1 MGKGFGLGVRGA
13 IEQVHAAT
21 LVWRRSIAWSWGLWP
36 SWPRCSVPRALRRS
50 CREPADDSR
59 WGLRGV
65 RRAAGIFGGL
75 GLHPHD
81 GLANQVVG
89 LLRTLEFVHRQVNDR
104 ASQIV
109 GISKGRHD
117 RARAQVRH
125 WCDLLED
132 VELAR
137 GLMAL
142 AGQRH
147 VNVYLEVRGRKV
159 TERTFCQTIGA
170 PFPRLQWPVRFSE
183 PQLLDSCT
191 RSPVHRTFAWRVRA
205 HVRFALGRNADT
217 CGRSIVFSRL
227 YLRAAARTG
236 IPRTCGGNA
245 AVSGQGRV
253 HERAI
258 TLTNR
263 RQAWLAR
270 AS

>member
-159 TERTFCQTIGA
+159 TERTFRALFGTSAFGLVHPLAGA
-170 PFPRLQWPVRFSE
+170 QNLRLES
-183 PQLLDSCT
+183 T
-191 RSPVHRTFAWRVRA
+191 R
-205 HVRFALGRNADT
+205 T
-217 CGRSIVFSRL
+217 CA
-227 YLRAAARTG
+227 LRAWTQCRHLRPKHCFQQAISPCGSSNGDPKDLRWQCRCVRSRPRARTRDH
-236 IPRTCGGNA
+236 PDQPPP
-245 AVSGQGRV
+245 S
-253 HERAI
+253 
-258 TLTNR
+258 
-263 RQAWLAR
+263 LAR
-270 AS
+270 